1 MLCEVNAAPRY
12 GKENEMKFLFSVV
25 LAFMLL
31 NLNPP
36 SMHAQSNP
44 IQQYDGNI
52 ILPSTFEDLIC
63 LGNWNAEMERCE
75 GSAVSSGALAAIS
88 AAKSAD
94 RLEQIRLLLN
104 SINNT
109 LFENTQALIDLR
121 KSFDLQDAPAT
132 QSLREAIITRFDAV
146 PTGILTE
153 DLVKEELDR
162 LRNDILEAVERK
174 NPAPPRSSGE

>member
-1 MLCEVNAAPRY
+1 
-12 GKENEMKFLFSVV
+12 MKFLFSMMIFV
-25 LAFMLL
+25 FTLL
-31 NLNPP
+31 SINL
-36 SMHAQSNP
+36 SSTHAQGNP

-63 LGNWNAEMERCE
+63 LGNWNAELERCE

-104 SINNT
+104 SINNK
-109 LFENTQALIDLR
+109 LSENTQALLDLR

-132 QSLREAIITRFDAV
+132 QSLRDAISTRFDAV

-153 DLVKEELDR
+153 DSVKEELDR

>member
-1 MLCEVNAAPRY
+1 
-12 GKENEMKFLFSVV
+12 MKFSFLVIWTFLLSSVD
-25 LAFMLL
+25 LPAT
-31 NLNPP
+31 
-36 SMHAQSNP
+36 HAQSNP

-63 LGNWNAEMERCE
+63 LGNWNAELERCE

-104 SINNT
+104 SINNK
-109 LFENTQALIDLR
+109 LSENTQALIDLQ
-121 KSFDLQDAPAT
+121 KSFDLQNAPAT
-132 QSLREAIITRFDAV
+132 QSLREAISTRFDAV
-146 PTGILTE
+146 PTGVLN
-153 DLVKEELDR
+153 DDSVKEELDR
-162 LRNDILEAVERK
+162 LRKDILEAVERK